1 MGKNIIVIKRDS
13 EKLKASFLSTD
24 VPKFTYLDKRYLSD
38 FLTYIKS
45 MHYRASYKDIFSK
58 NATHEVEF
66 DFYGNSCYLYLGDL
80 RTSYLFNNVDNGFN
94 FKHFIENLKSVIP
107 NYEDYLQ

>member
-1 MGKNIIVIKRDS
+1 MGKIKIIINKDFG
-13 EKLKASFLSTD
+13 KLNASFSSED
-24 VPKFTYLDKRYLSD
+24 IPNFTYLDKRYLSD
-38 FLTYIKS
+38 FLTHIKS

-58 NATHEVEF
+58 KPTNEVEF
-66 DFYGNSCYLYLGDL
+66 DFYGSCCYVYLGYL
-80 RTSYLFNNVDNGFN
+80 KTSYLFDNTDSGHS